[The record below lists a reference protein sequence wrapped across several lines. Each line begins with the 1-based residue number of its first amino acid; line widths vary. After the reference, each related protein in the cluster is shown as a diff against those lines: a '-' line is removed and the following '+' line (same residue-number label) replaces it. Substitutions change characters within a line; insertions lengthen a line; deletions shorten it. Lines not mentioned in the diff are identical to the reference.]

1 MNRGIIS
8 SSERSSL
15 TLRERRRRN
24 TWVAFI
30 AGLVVL
36 LLLPVSSVV
45 AWRAVR
51 DSKAAQEVVSLPVRT
66 VPSTPTALFA
76 VVDER
81 DRLSALSVMAL
92 DTDGAGGS
100 VMIIP
105 VQVVIAGTPVGE
117 PRPLSQVFVE
127 EGGEGLRRAVQNMTN
142 SQIDLVSVTNV
153 DDTGALI
160 ARAGTVDVDFLENV
174 TDSEQEVTSLIAE
187 KGKNSFSPI
196 EAAAVLTAL
205 DVDIE
210 DQRRTPAI
218 RAIWDGIA
226 VSVDA
231 GKLGATPAPVVPDI
245 GVQVPADMMSFMSAM
260 FSGPMT
266 VWQIAATPIDSFD
279 DNPEGLD
286 VYEYDAGEVVMVMA
300 SMAPSAMVAVFPTLN
315 IHFDSPYDDL
325 EVSRQASLRLLYM
338 ATNVMLVRQTSDTP
352 PPATIVRYSD
362 EMDKTLAESLSLML
376 GELVFERATEGVEGV
391 DIQIILGD
399 SFLEFLKTGAKPDPN
414 IDPQDVL
421 ATTAPESTTSPAG
434 VTSTTVSGATPV
446 SSGSVAP

>member
-1 MNRGIIS
+1 MA
-8 SSERSSL
+8 L
-15 TLRERRRRN
+15 WERRRRN

-30 AGLVVL
+30 TGLVVL

-51 DSKAAQEVVSLPVRT
+51 DSRAAQGVVSLPVRT
-66 VPSTPTALFA
+66 VPTTPTSIFA

-81 DRLSALSVMAL
+81 DRLSALSVLAI

-105 VQVVIAGTPVGE
+105 VQVAIAGTPEGE
-117 PRPLSQVFVE
+117 PRSLSQVYTE
-127 EGGEGLRRAVQNMTN
+127 EGGEGLQRAVQNMTN
-142 SQIDLVSVTNV
+142 SQIDLLSVTNV

-160 ARAGTVDVDFLENV
+160 ARAGTVDVNFLENV
-174 TDSEQEVTSLIAE
+174 TDSEQEVISLIAA

-196 EAAAVLTAL
+196 EAAAVLAAL
-205 DVDIE
+205 NVDIE
-210 DQRRTPAI
+210 DQQRTPAI
-218 RAIWDGIA
+218 RTLWDGIA
-226 VSVDA
+226 TAVGE
-231 GKLGATPAPVVPDI
+231 GKLGATPVPVVADV
-245 GVQVPADMMSFMSAM
+245 GAQVPVDMMSFMSAM

-286 VYEYDAGEVVMVMA
+286 IYEYDAGEVIMVMA
-300 SMAPSAMVAVFPTLN
+300 SMAPSSMVAVFPTLN
-315 IHFDSPYDDL
+315 VHFDSPYPDL

-338 ATNVMLVRQTSDTP
+338 ATNVMLVRQITDTP
-352 PPATIVRYSD
+352 PPVTIVRYSD

-414 IDPQDVL
+414 IDPQDL
-421 ATTAPESTTSPAG
+421 LTTTAPATTAAS
-434 VTSTTVSGATPV
+434 SGATTTTASGVTPT